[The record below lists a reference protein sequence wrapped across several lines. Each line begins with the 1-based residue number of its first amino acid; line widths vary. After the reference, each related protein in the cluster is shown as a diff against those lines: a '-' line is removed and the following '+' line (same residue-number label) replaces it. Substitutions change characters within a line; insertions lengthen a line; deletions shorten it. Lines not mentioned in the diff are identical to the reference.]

1 MENKLKVSVRTAFFR
16 DSLTAR
22 HTYGGLPL
30 HLLPPLG
37 RSLSF

>member
-16 DSLTAR
+16 DSLT
-22 HTYGGLPL
+22 YGCLPL